1 MSVHRKES
9 LESRILN
16 YLRTEGYRGM
26 GVMSRD
32 LHVRIENVKWTLNA
46 LVFEGKVEPVVY
58 GGIRIYRAKAQKSS
72 EPKTDL

>member
-1 MSVHRKES
+1 
-9 LESRILN
+9 
-16 YLRTEGYRGM
+16 
-26 GVMSRD
+26 MSRD

-58 GGIRIYRAKAQKSS
+58 GGIRIYRAKTQKSS